1 MSAVSAMVPGVGRA
15 LGQTVVVTMTSG
27 FALGTTPGARLLI
40 LAPLIVILGPAV
52 AAYSGRNA
60 G

>member
-1 MSAVSAMVPGVGRA
+1 MVPGVGRA
-15 LGQTVVVTMTSG
+15 LGETVVVTMTSW

-40 LAPLIVILGPAV
+40 FAPLIVILGPAV
-52 AAYSGRNA
+52 VAYSGRNA